1 MTPNDLLRRY
11 VTMRDAQRLAARD
24 QTKANR
30 EKAKALEAA
39 LDRDVAI
46 AMGGTAPKEQPQSN
60 LFP

>member
-11 VTMRDAQRLAARD
+11 VTMRDAQRLYFRD
-24 QTKANR
+24 RTKTNLER
-30 EKAKALEAA
+30 AKALEAA

-46 AMGGTAPKEQPQSN
+46 AMGGTSPKEQPQSN